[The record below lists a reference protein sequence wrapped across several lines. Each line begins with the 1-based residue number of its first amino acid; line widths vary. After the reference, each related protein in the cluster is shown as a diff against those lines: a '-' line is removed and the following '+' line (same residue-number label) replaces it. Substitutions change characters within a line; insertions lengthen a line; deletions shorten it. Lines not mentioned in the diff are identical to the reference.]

1 MLFGYARVCSPFSP
15 WEGFLVSL
23 RDAESLPQR
32 TRQVFQRNRVTRRW
46 YIYLFLWDR
55 KNKCK
60 YDPPVYKLV
69 VCTRDIISCCA
80 VVLAQ
85 HFGQTTRF
93 PRQPRKAWLRARQ
106 YAIWGSQLFSPQAQK
121 TVFVEDFTVFQIC
134 LWRGKILSPL
144 FKLAAGAIFF
154 GPFFYSPV
162 VEQEN
167 KGFDPNTSL
176 FEVREAFQRTLLL
189 GFRAFIR
196 AYPAMFWPPSGGP

>member
-1 MLFGYARVCSPFSP
+1 MHEYVHRSRRGRGSLSH
-15 WEGFLVSL
+15 WETQNRSLSELGKSFNETEWQGGDIYLV
-23 RDAESLPQR
+23 
-32 TRQVFQRNRVTRRW
+32 
-46 YIYLFLWDR
+46 YLFLWDR